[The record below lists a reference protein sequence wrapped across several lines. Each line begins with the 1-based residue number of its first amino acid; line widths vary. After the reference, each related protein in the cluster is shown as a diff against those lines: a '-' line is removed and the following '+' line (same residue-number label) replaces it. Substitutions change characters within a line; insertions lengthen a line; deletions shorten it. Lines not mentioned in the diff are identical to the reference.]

1 MRDIQKLRKEL
12 GITQTQAANLCG
24 VSRRTYQTY
33 EETSVK
39 NDTYEHLYN
48 TLKEMGIFGG
58 TNVVYGKR
66 YIKQKCEEVFSKY
79 PEVKCAYLFGS
90 YARNQATKDS
100 DIDILVIAPELLG
113 FAFGGVV
120 YELMEA
126 FGKNVDLLTLE
137 SISDNVNFLSQILW
151 KGEKIY
157 DVRVSKRQVT
167 KSY

>member
-48 TLKEMGIFGG
+48 TLKEMGIFDG

-100 DIDILVIAPELLG
+100 DIDILVVCPPTGMRFYQLAAELEDVL
-113 FAFGGVV
+113 
-120 YELMEA
+120 
-126 FGKNVDLLTLE
+126 KKPVDLQTHRQVVESEDFLENLLTE
-137 SISDNVNFLSQILW
+137 GI
-151 KGEKIY
+151 KIY
-157 DVRVSKRQVT
+157 G
-167 KSY
+167 